1 MMFRRRWS
9 VALYRKDFTL
19 VSRGKSFMTHQ
30 GARRYA
36 QRMNATH
43 TAESTRWLVVMFL

>member
-1 MMFRRRWS
+1 MMFHRRWT
-9 VALYRKDFTL
+9 VAL
-19 VSRGKSFMTHQ
+19 VSHGRSFMTHG

-43 TAESTRWLVVMFL
+43 TAESTRWLVVFL